1 MDSQDDMDTLACRV
15 VSHGPPMAMV
25 VAGAASS
32 AIGAILRQAGASRVV
47 LEAQIPYSRESLGQ
61 YLGHLPESL
70 CSVETARLLAWR
82 AWNHAWQIAPPDQ
95 KSVCLGVAC
104 TAALATQPPRR
115 GSDRAHL
122 AICDGR
128 TARCHT
134 LELGRGGDRGEQE
147 RVVSSHLLNLLL
159 GQTGDALKKE
169 PDETPSSLVE
179 TLTGRRAWCHIH
191 ADGRI
196 SDSPAPGLVIAGSF
210 NPLHAGHVHLARVA
224 QKRTGLQ
231 AVFEL
236 TINNADK
243 PCLAA
248 SQILARLEPFG
259 RLAAVVVSRLGTFQ
273 EKGEAWPGATFV
285 IGIDTALRVVDPRFY
300 GGTRAGLA
308 TMVERLRQ
316 LGCRFLVA
324 GRATETGHF
333 RTVADLPDLS
343 DIPGARDLFEE
354 IPENEFRLDL
364 SSTDIRGNLRTAP
377 EG

>member
-1 MDSQDDMDTLACRV
+1 MDAQDDLDTLARRV
-15 VSHGPPMAMV
+15 VSHCPPMAMV

-32 AIGAILRQAGASRVV
+32 AIQSILRQPGASQVV
-47 LEAQIPYSRESLGQ
+47 LDAQIPYSREALGR
-61 YLGHLPESL
+61 YLGRLPESL

-82 AWNHAWQIAPPDQ
+82 AWNNAWQIAPTDK
-95 KSVCLGVAC
+95 KSLCVGVAC

-115 GSDRAHL
+115 GTDRAHM
-122 AICDGR
+122 AICDGH
-128 TARCHT
+128 TAHCHT
-134 LELGRGGDRGEQE
+134 LHLGRGGVRGEQE
-147 RVVSSHLLNLLL
+147 KQVSSQLLQLLL
-159 GQTGDALKKE
+159 GQPGESLAPE
-169 PDETPSSLVE
+169 PDELLSPLFE
-179 TLTGRRAWCHIH
+179 TLAGKRSWCHIH

-243 PCLAA
+243 PSLA
-248 SQILARLEPFG
+248 SCQILSRLDGFG

-273 EKGEAWPGATFV
+273 DKAEAWPGTTFV
-285 IGIDTALRVVDPRFY
+285 VGIDTALRVVDPKFY
-300 GGTRAGLA
+300 GGTRAALA
-308 TMVERLRQ
+308 AMVERLRQ
-316 LGCRFLVA
+316 LGCKFLVA
-324 GRATETGHF
+324 GRATESGHF

-343 DIPGARDLFEE
+343 DIPGARELFEE

-377 EG
+377 AC